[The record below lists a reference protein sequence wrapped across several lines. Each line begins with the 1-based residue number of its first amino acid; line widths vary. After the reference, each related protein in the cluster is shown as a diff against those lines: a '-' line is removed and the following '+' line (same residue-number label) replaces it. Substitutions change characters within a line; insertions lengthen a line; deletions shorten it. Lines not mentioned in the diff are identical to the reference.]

1 MGNPYYIPQGEAPL
15 SGLTKNIMAL
25 AELKQ
30 RGDLARQGLDMD
42 RMRLEQGQQQI
53 DLERGV
59 QDFNREKFNADRP
72 DLVKYDA
79 GTHVKARTFLN
90 TIGLN
95 GSPVESFLNEAQT
108 NGFTNGQVH
117 AALRSPQMHGQIKEH
132 IMSQL
137 IKGQNTPG
145 FSEGPTGQYLT
156 QMLEGIDSPE
166 DYDAFIDSVFPDVA
180 QYNRALEAES
190 RKGRK
195 EPVPV
200 WDDKAR
206 TWRHY
211 DYQTGQEVA
220 ALAGTVPEKYKTG
233 QEGNRARINAA
244 NINASS
250 RLTAARINASTRGG
264 GRGGSADGSR
274 EEKGAFTA
282 LQLKENEAKINSKD
296 EKITPAERQT
306 YIRAHNE
313 NAETPYFYAMTD
325 GKTAKAYKLPEIQDD
340 QNPGQM
346 HQVTP
351 KDITDTFR
359 HYQKQGTKVKGTDGK
374 ERPITWADCY
384 RMIVKKSQM

>member
-1 MGNPYYIPQGEAPL
+1 MGNPYYIPPQEAPL

-30 RGDLARQGLDMD
+30 RGDLARQGLDVD
-42 RMRLEQGQQQI
+42 RMRLDQGQQQI
-53 DLERGV
+53 DLETGSQQLKR
-59 QDFNREKFNADRP
+59 DEFNATRP

-95 GSPVESFLNEAQT
+95 GSPVESFLNEAQK

-117 AALRSPQMHGQIKEH
+117 AALRTPQMHGQIKEH
-132 IMSQL
+132 IMNQVL
-137 IKGQNTPG
+137 KGQDTPG
-145 FSEGPTGQYLT
+145 FADSPQGQYLT

-206 TWRHY
+206 TWRYY
-211 DYQTGQEVA
+211 DYQTGRYVDD
-220 ALAGTVPEKYKTG
+220 LDGTVPEKYLTG
-233 QEGNRARINAA
+233 QESNKARITAA
-244 NINASS
+244 NINANS
-250 RLTAARINASTRGG
+250 RLTAARINASTKG
-264 GRGGSADGSR
+264 AKDK

-325 GKTAKAYKLPEIQDD
+325 GKNAKAYKLPTIPDD

-359 HYQKQGTKVKGTDGK
+359 HYQKQGTKVKGNDGK